1 MKYYSKTQHLN
12 TSHTTPHI
20 SVPRTI
26 IRQLLHKKFNVCNV
40 MADDGSHAILKCCVC
55 NNSFL
60 FKVLEYNEMN
70 QNNKKNNI
78 SPQLL
83 VIRAR
88 LLEAVFCISNLCSR
102 RARITCPFAV
112 LLFQQMYVY
121 NINLVSSVDKLA
133 HRPGCRGLI
142 PVIV

>member
-70 QNNKKNNI
+70 QNNKKTI
-78 SPQLL
+78 SVHSSLSSVRDCWRPCSASATFVLVVQELL
-83 VIRAR
+83 VR
-88 LLEAVFCISNLCSR
+88 LRFYYSSKC
-102 RARITCPFAV
+102 TCTILTWLA
-112 LLFQQMYVY
+112 LS
-121 NINLVSSVDKLA
+121 IN
-133 HRPGCRGLI
+133 
-142 PVIV
+142 